1 MELSE
6 LLRIGLQVQ
15 GLAGTS
21 SGSKPTKAAPAGST
35 EKASA
40 DKAATKVQPANAKAK
55 PKAATTPAPPAEG
68 EARSMA
74 PQNAL
79 SGAKT
84 LKTKCLY
91 MENTYVFEGKAKLV
105 SIWEDG
111 EKMCVELDETIFHPQ
126 GGGQP
131 SDEGQLTAAGLTPLE
146 VTFVA
151 WEKSREGVVRHECKG
166 DLAAWKSALAKASGG
181 VDVSCTV
188 NEQKRRLHARIHS
201 AGHLIDVAVHALGFR
216 WVPGKGY
223 HFADGPYVEYAVSTE
238 GRILDKDPK
247 AKEAA
252 VEELN
257 AKMKELIAA
266 DSSVKVA
273 HVDGV
278 RNVEIGGVSC
288 GCGGTHV
295 ESTLTLGEVV
305 VKKLQAKKDNMRV
318 SYTVG

>member
-6 LLRIGLQVQ
+6 LLRIGLQIQ
-15 GLAGTS
+15 GLAATS
-21 SGSKPTKAAPAGST
+21 AGSTPTKAAPAGST
-35 EKASA
+35 KEVSA
-40 DKAATKVQPANAKAK
+40 DKAAPKAPVNAKAQ
-55 PKAATTPAPPAEG
+55 PKAATAPTPPAEG
-68 EARSMA
+68 EARNMA

-79 SGAKT
+79 SSAKS

-91 MENTYVFEGKAKLV
+91 MENTYVFEGNAKLV

-111 EKMCVELDETIFHPQ
+111 EKMCIELDQTIFHPQ

-131 SDEGQLTAAGLTPLE
+131 SDEGQITAASLQPLE

-151 WEKSREGVVRHECKG
+151 WEKSRAGVVRHECKG
-166 DLAAWKSALAKASGG
+166 DVAAWKSALAKVSGG
-181 VDVSCTV
+181 IDVSCKV

-216 WVPGKGY
+216 WVAGKGY

-257 AKMKELIAA
+257 VKMKDLIAS
-266 DSSVKVA
+266 DSAVKVA

-288 GCGGTHV
+288 GCGGTHI
-295 ESTLTLGEVV
+295 ESTAALAEVV

-318 SYTVG
+318 SYTVA